1 MSPMEGSGLM
11 KAMIWK
17 RRTRCR
23 AAVSIYVLTTFST
36 RLFLSPVTSVSLAR
50 DRLLWPTLVRAD
62 KRIFF
67 PPSKVFWEIALF
79 FLFSID

>member
-23 AAVSIYVLTTFST
+23 AAVSIYALTTFST

-67 PPSKVFWEIALF
+67 PLKGFLGDCSF